1 MKSPKP
7 AGALPPEALEAL
19 AAYETGQISPDVAA
33 ERFLDALKGGEGA
46 VAVQLD
52 RPLREAI
59 VRLQVARGVL
69 PPGTNLDS
77 DE

>member
-1 MKSPKP
+1 MTSRKP
-7 AGALPPEALEAL
+7 AGALPPDALEAL

-59 VRLQVARGVL
+59 VRLQVARGLL
-69 PPGTNLDS
+69 PPGTALDP

>member
-7 AGALPPEALEAL
+7 ADALPPDALEAL

-46 VAVQLD
+46 AVQLD

-69 PPGTNLDS
+69 PPGTALDP

>member
-69 PPGTNLDS
+69 PPGTDLDPN
-77 DE
+77 E

>member
-1 MKSPKP
+1 M
-7 AGALPPEALEAL
+7 PPDALEAL

-33 ERFLDALKGGEGA
+33 ERFLEALKGSEEA
-46 VAVQLD
+46 VGVQLD

-69 PPGTNLDS
+69 PPGTALDP

>member
-33 ERFLDALKGGEGA
+33 ERFLDALKRGEGA

-69 PPGTNLDS
+69 PPGTDLDP

>member
-1 MKSPKP
+1 M
-7 AGALPPEALEAL
+7 PPDALEAL
-19 AAYETGQISPDVAA
+19 AAYETGQISPEVAA

-46 VAVQLD
+46 GAVQLD

-69 PPGTNLDS
+69 PPGTTLDS